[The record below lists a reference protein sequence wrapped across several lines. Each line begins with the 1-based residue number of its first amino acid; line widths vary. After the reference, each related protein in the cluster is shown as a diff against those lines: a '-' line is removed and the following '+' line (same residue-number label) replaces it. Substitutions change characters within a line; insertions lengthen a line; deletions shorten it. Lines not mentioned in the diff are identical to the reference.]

1 MSRLPVSG
9 HALAPLRQLRS
20 VDMHEVPVGVTI
32 ASLAPPAKGL
42 LVCRIDGEW
51 ISRDSWDSLT
61 RPGEVIEWHEFPEDR
76 DLARGILSIAAIAIL
91 GPYGFG
97 LQGAALIAANFV
109 AQTAINALL
118 PPTGPEGAGPRPQQ
132 TGDSFSTSLQGNQA
146 RIDQPIWK
154 ICGQRE
160 INPPFAAQP
169 YFEYLPRLGDSD
181 ADPELDNDQYFYALF
196 AVGVG
201 NHDVVAK
208 IGNTPITRFAD
219 VVRAT
224 YLPPGTP
231 PTEVLANVTSAVEVS
246 SPQVME
252 SGRYVGGYAACAARR
267 TCASIGIDVS
277 AVRGLGKTA
286 ALTVTWRV
294 EYREIN
300 DFGQVLG
307 NWQTL
312 ANESRTAFTATP
324 QRWSNKY
331 DLPSPARVEVRVVRT
346 DIQDTD
352 PAALHEIAWIGLRA
366 YLAEPAPLNA
376 DTAHFEV
383 VMRASSQLSQSASRD
398 LRLIAQAYCRTLNDD
413 LTWSAEVHTRNWVW
427 WCLDLITS
435 STWGMDKP
443 DDRIDLQSFYDL
455 AVQADLRQDRFDYVF
470 DQTVSG
476 WDAAQLIARA
486 GRARVFRRNG
496 VISIAR
502 DELADVPVTAFTPRN
517 CQPGISI
524 SETLRQRRS
533 PDGVI
538 VEYQDYRTNEWT
550 EIACPLPGVELSD
563 MANPVIMRLEGIV
576 GPKHAEREGRYEAAR
591 MLYRNRTVSLTTE
604 MQGMLPAYMSPVAV
618 VPDLVGYAQ
627 SGDVV
632 DFNVG
637 SLVMSLS
644 EVPDWD
650 AGELYITIIR
660 DDGALSEAIR
670 VIPGPTPYDVVLQS
684 SPGFALI
691 VDDGTRER
699 PKFLLGPL
707 EGSREIVKVQTI
719 ADGGVTED
727 GAQLYSLIGLID
739 DERVHTAD
747 NDLLPGPGEI
757 QDPVGL
763 PDNNDGT
770 EGSGGLVVVR
780 VLDLALYA
788 IASSTV
794 DTNDLAVLFE
804 VDNAGRVRIQ
814 VEAAG
819 STTSSFQTGEWN
831 LYGEIET
838 SVAGL
843 YEVRATLTYSFDW
856 PDSSNSFTGT
866 LDTWQSL
873 DTTRSW
879 ELRNTF
885 TSASDPRQAIR
896 FLFIEIREAANP
908 GVVLDSA
915 TIDLRTFF
923 DAGLGGGGA

>member
-1 MSRLPVSG
+1 MSAQPVSG
-9 HALAPLRQLRS
+9 HALAPLQQLRPA
-20 VDMHEVPVGVTI
+20 DMREVPVGVPI
-32 ASLAPPAKGL
+32 SSLAPPAKGL
-42 LVCRIDGEW
+42 LLCRVDGVW
-51 ISRDSWDSLT
+51 LSRDSWESLT

-76 DLARGILSIAAIAIL
+76 DVLRVALSIAAIAIL

-97 LQGAALIAANFV
+97 LQGAALIAANIV

-118 PPTGPEGAGPRPQQ
+118 PPVGPEQVARPQQ
-132 TGDSFSTSLQGNQA
+132 TGQAFSTSLQGNEA

-169 YFEYLPRLGDSD
+169 YFEYRARPGESD
-181 ADPELDNDQYFYALF
+181 ADPDLDNDQYFYALF

-219 VVRAT
+219 VIRAT
-224 YLPPGTP
+224 YLPPGTQ

-267 TCASIGIDVS
+267 TCASIGVDVS
-277 AVRGLGKTA
+277 AVRGLGKTG

-307 NWQTL
+307 NWQTI

-324 QRWSNKY
+324 QRWSSKY
-331 DLPSPARVEVRVVRT
+331 DLPTPARVEVRVVRT
-346 DIQDTD
+346 DVQDKD
-352 PAALHEIAWIGLRA
+352 PSALHELAWIGLRA

-376 DTAHFEV
+376 ETAHFEV

-398 LRLIAQAYCRTLNDD
+398 LRLIAQAYCRTLNAD
-413 LTWSAEVHTRNWVW
+413 LTWAAEVHTRNWVW

-435 STWGMDKP
+435 STWGMNKA

-455 AVQADLRQDRFDYVF
+455 AQQADRRQDRFDYVF
-470 DQTVSG
+470 DSTISG

-486 GRARVFRRNG
+486 GRSRVFRRNG

-502 DELADVPVTAFTPRN
+502 DELADAPVTAFTPRN
-517 CQPGISI
+517 CLPGISI
-524 SETLRQRRS
+524 SESLRQRRS

-538 VEYQDYRTNEWT
+538 VEYQDHRTNEWT
-550 EIACPLPGVELSD
+550 EIPCPVPGVELSD
-563 MANPVIMRLEGIV
+563 MSYPVLMRLEGIV
-576 GPKHAEREGRYEAAR
+576 GATHAEREGRYEAAR
-591 MLYRNRTVSLTTE
+591 MLYRNRTASLTTE

-632 DFNVG
+632 EFDSG
-637 SLVMSLS
+637 SLVMGLS

-650 AGELYITIIR
+650 AGELYITLIR
-660 DDGALSEAIR
+660 DDGTLSSPIR
-670 VIPGPTPYDVVLQS
+670 VTPGPTPYDVTLDS
-684 SPGFALI
+684 APGFTL
-691 VDDGTRER
+691 VLDDGTRER

-707 EGSREIVKVQTI
+707 EGGRELVKVQNI
-719 ADGGVTED
+719 SDGGVTED
-727 GAQLYSLIGLID
+727 GAQLFALVGLID

-763 PDNNDGT
+763 PDDSSGVDTGEGT
-770 EGSGGLVVVR
+770 LVVPR
-780 VLDLALYA
+780 ILDREIQALT
-788 IASSTV
+788 SSTV
-794 DTNDLAVLFE
+794 YAQDLIAGVTFGPTGLFY
-804 VDNAGRVRIQ
+804 VDINS
-814 VEAAG
+814 ESFSG
-819 STTSSFQTGEWN
+819 SSAQSGEWN
-831 LYGEIET
+831 LYGEIEPT
-838 SVAGL
+838 RAAD
-843 YEVRATLTYSFDW
+843 YEVRATVLSSFDGAGTIAF
-856 PDSSNSFTGT
+856 NGT
-866 LDTWQSL
+866 LNTWQAL
-873 DTTRSW
+873 GTTRTW
-879 ELRNTF
+879 ELVSTFVNAATDRNAVRVIF
-885 TSASDPRQAIR
+885 
-896 FLFIEIREAANP
+896 FEIRDAATLD
-908 GVVLDSA
+908 VLDSA
-915 TIDLRTFF
+915 TITLLT
-923 DAGLGGGGA
+923 AISTEPGGA